1 MPSNVQMYFYD
12 EQIRRFLLQFTRL
25 VSNFQVEYG
34 RDEDNPDQMALLR
47 VPVRYGDAT
56 RNAQTIIQQ
65 NSANMMPATPLM
77 TFYISALEY
86 ARDRVQEPY
95 FISKMH
101 VRQRTYDSATETY
114 ETTQGNAFTVERY
127 MPAPYNLQLKLDIW
141 TSNTHTKFQ
150 IIEQMLPLFNPSLEI
165 QSTDNFIDWTSLSVV
180 YLDRFDFSS
189 RTIPIGTENPIDI
202 ASCTFSMPIWLSLP
216 VKVKK
221 LGVVER
227 IVMSVYDSQGDLNDA
242 ITNNDLL
249 MGTRQKITPY
259 NYAVVLIGNQI
270 QIMKQK
276 YADTQEPDNDSL
288 AAPEL
293 VSDSKLLWPAV
304 IGMYGTLRPGISQI
318 RLEQPD
324 ETEVIGTIVV
334 DPNDE
339 RLLLFTVDE
348 DTIPSNTLDAIDA
361 VIDPQVSGP
370 NYGLPAATT
379 GQRYLLTEGTGATT
393 NDYPAVA
400 WVGDSGR
407 TLIAQANDIVEYTG
421 NFWRVV
427 FSAAAQ
433 SDTQYVTNITTGI
446 QYKWTG
452 QEWIKSYQGVY
463 LGGQWRL
470 VL

>member
-77 TFYISALEY
+77 TFYISSLEY

-180 YLDRFDFSS
+180 YLDRFDF
-189 RTIPIGTENPIDI
+189 
-202 ASCTFSMPIWLSLP
+202 
-216 VKVKK
+216 
-221 LGVVER
+221 
-227 IVMSVYDSQGDLNDA
+227 
-242 ITNNDLL
+242 
-249 MGTRQKITPY
+249 
-259 NYAVVLIGNQI
+259 
-270 QIMKQK
+270 
-276 YADTQEPDNDSL
+276 
-288 AAPEL
+288 
-293 VSDSKLLWPAV
+293 
-304 IGMYGTLRPGISQI
+304 
-318 RLEQPD
+318 
-324 ETEVIGTIVV
+324 
-334 DPNDE
+334 
-339 RLLLFTVDE
+339 
-348 DTIPSNTLDAIDA
+348 
-361 VIDPQVSGP
+361 
-370 NYGLPAATT
+370 
-379 GQRYLLTEGTGATT
+379 RY
-393 NDYPAVA
+393 
-400 WVGDSGR
+400 
-407 TLIAQANDIVEYTG
+407 
-421 NFWRVV
+421 
-427 FSAAAQ
+427 
-433 SDTQYVTNITTGI
+433 
-446 QYKWTG
+446 
-452 QEWIKSYQGVY
+452 
-463 LGGQWRL
+463 
-470 VL
+470 